1 MLIKP
6 KITNNFFKYL
16 IFDRTNLN
24 TEYSKEIVKNKHN
37 LGYT

>member
-6 KITNNFFKYL
+6 KITNNFFKYI
-16 IFDRTNLN
+16 IFDRTKFN
-24 TEYSKEIVKNKHN
+24 TYSKEIVKNKRN